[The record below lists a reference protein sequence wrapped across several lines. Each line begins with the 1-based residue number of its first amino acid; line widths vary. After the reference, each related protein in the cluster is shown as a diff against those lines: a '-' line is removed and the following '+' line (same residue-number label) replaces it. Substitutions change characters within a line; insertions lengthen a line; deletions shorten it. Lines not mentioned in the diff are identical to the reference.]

1 MFAICVNTSCNLNK
15 SIEHER
21 ACVMV
26 LVNFE
31 ANGKNHS
38 YLCCY
43 SVSTGII
50 NYKYHTYLFVQL
62 RLNNQDGCLFM
73 EPCAPS
79 SLVGK
84 SSLLSYL
91 DFPS

>member
-1 MFAICVNTSCNLNK
+1 MLAICVSTSCNLNK

-38 YLCCY
+38 YL
-43 SVSTGII
+43 
-50 NYKYHTYLFVQL
+50 FVVVIQL
-62 RLNNQDGCLFM
+62 RQR
-73 EPCAPS
+73 
-79 SLVGK
+79 
-84 SSLLSYL
+84 
-91 DFPS
+91 